1 MSDLLFDQFLVP
13 FFVRFFF
20 VFSLIGMATG
30 AGLIFF
36 PERMHQVFEQ
46 GNRWISLRRSM
57 KWLEVPR
64 DIDMA
69 LYRFARRMGGVLI
82 ALAAYSTFVLVTQ
95 VNAGSLVSAVGA
107 EKAGDPALVLIIADA
122 VRWFLVAGG
131 VFGIAVIALVIFF
144 PAMISRMETRVD
156 HWYST
161 RNWLRGLDVMHMG
174 VDTWVRRHPST
185 MGSLMV
191 LGALVVN
198 INFGIMWF
206 ARG

>member
-1 MSDLLFDQFLVP
+1 MSDLLFDQFLIP
-13 FFVRFFF
+13 FFIRFFF

-36 PERMHQVFEQ
+36 PARMHQVFEQ
-46 GNRWISLRRSM
+46 GNRWISVRRRM

-64 DIDMA
+64 NIDMA

-95 VNAGSLVSAVGA
+95 VNAGGMVSVVGA
-107 EKAGDPALVLIIADA
+107 DKTVDPMLALIVADT
-122 VRWFLVAGG
+122 VRWALVAGG
-131 VFGIAVIALVIFF
+131 LLGIVVIGLVLFSPDTMKGVGK
-144 PAMISRMETRVD
+144 PAD
-156 HWYST
+156 QWYST
-161 RNWLRGLDVMHMG
+161 RTWLRGLDQMHMG
-174 VDTWVRRHPST
+174 IDTWVRGHPRA

-198 INFGIMWF
+198 INFGLMWF

>member
-1 MSDLLFDQFLVP
+1 MSDLLFDQFLIP
-13 FFVRFFF
+13 FFIRFFF
-20 VFSLIGMATG
+20 LFSLIGLATG
-30 AGLIFF
+30 VGLIFF
-36 PERMHQVFEQ
+36 PERMHQVFEL
-46 GNRWISLRRSM
+46 GNRWISVRRHM

-95 VNAGSLVSAVGA
+95 VNAGGLMSAFGA
-107 EKAGDPALVLIIADA
+107 EKAGDPALVLIVADA

-131 VFGIAVIALVIFF
+131 VFGIGVIALVIFF
-144 PAMISRMETRVD
+144 PAVLSRMEARVD

-161 RNWLRGLDVMHMG
+161 RNWLRGLDVMRMG
-174 VDTWVRRHPST
+174 VDAWVRGHPST
-185 MGSLMV
+185 MGGLMV